1 MQPVKGGIHILK
13 IKRRVMHYKL
23 SNLLLITGF
32 VVSFICYVNCINLY
46 HLKMTK
52 EKENTKYQYVNQ
64 MVLFC
69 SNQTD
74 ERFSLESVFED
85 LEGNLIV
92 KELGMYRNAVTA
104 EGITDVIVNQ
114 AEPLQYP
121 VSEGEL
127 PVKDADITQ
136 PTIVLGREHKK
147 DAVFMENAYY
157 YEIEGIP
164 FRVCAFIGSDSS
176 DLFDYNVIL
185 YYRGMPEEIKHK
197 IDFGE
202 ALQVVLGSNGADTYS
217 VYEEMKKRA
226 QSMDTHIL
234 VTAQNEKHL
243 VMGQSESVDINYYF
257 VIMLFC
263 IVNSIIVSEYWIKRR
278 YREIAI
284 RQLLGYSDVKIFRLL
299 LKDMIKN
306 IICSMLAALLIQF
319 LLYISFNDYIRL
331 YASQIVYY
339 VGYCILFIFILS
351 LVMLIYPLFLLKKE
365 NILKQVISR

>member
-1 MQPVKGGIHILK
+1 MK
-13 IKRRVMHYKL
+13 IKRRIIHYKL

-46 HLKMTK
+46 HLKTTK
-52 EKENTKYQYVNQ
+52 EKENAKYQYVNQ
-64 MVLFC
+64 MTLFC

-74 ERFSLESVFED
+74 GRFSLEPVFED
-85 LEGNLIV
+85 LEGNLIA
-92 KELGMYRNAVTA
+92 KELGMYRNAVKA

-127 PVKDADITQ
+127 PEKDTDIIQ
-136 PTIVLGREHKK
+136 PTIILGREHKK
-147 DAVFMENAYY
+147 DTVFSENAYY

-185 YYRGMPEEIKHK
+185 YYKGMPEEVKRK

-202 ALQVVLGSNGADTYS
+202 ALQILLGSNGADTYP
-217 VYEEMKKRA
+217 VYEEMKRRA
-226 QSMDTHIL
+226 DSMDSHIL

-243 VMGQSESVDINYYF
+243 VMGQSESVSINYYF

-263 IVNSIIVSEYWIKRR
+263 IVNSIIVSEYWIKGR

-284 RQLLGYSDVKIFRLL
+284 RELLGYSDLKIFLLL

-306 IICSMLAALLIQF
+306 ILCSMVAALMIQF
-319 LLYISFNDYIRL
+319 ILYISFNDYIKL
-331 YASQIVYY
+331 YISQIIYY
-339 VGYCILFIFILS
+339 LGYCILFIFVLS
-351 LVMLIYPLFLLKKE
+351 LVMLIYPLFLLKEE
-365 NILKQVISR
+365 NILKQAISR